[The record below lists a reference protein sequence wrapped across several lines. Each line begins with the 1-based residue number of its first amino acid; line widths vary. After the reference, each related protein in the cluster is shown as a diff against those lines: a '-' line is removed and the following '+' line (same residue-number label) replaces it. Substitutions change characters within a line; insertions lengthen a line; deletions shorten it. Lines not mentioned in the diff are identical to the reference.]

1 MARFT
6 ICSTWNVDLGRTCT
20 IQRSV
25 LYLHQVLSGLL
36 HYDRPYDEKV
46 SDRIQE
52 YRAKM
57 EKTKETQ
64 VKEEV
69 AEPCVVEEKVEEPAT
84 VVAAAEGE
92 EEAK

>member
-1 MARFT
+1 M
-6 ICSTWNVDLGRTCT
+6 
-20 IQRSV
+20 
-25 LYLHQVLSGLL
+25 YLHQVLSGLL

-64 VKEEV
+64 EKEEV
-69 AEPCVVEEKVEEPAT
+69 AEPCVVEKKVEEPAT
-84 VVAAAEGE
+84 VVAAAEVE

>member
-1 MARFT
+1 M
-6 ICSTWNVDLGRTCT
+6 
-20 IQRSV
+20 
-25 LYLHQVLSGLL
+25 YLHQVLSGLL

-69 AEPCVVEEKVEEPAT
+69 AEPCVVEEKAEEPAT
-84 VVAAAEGE
+84 GVAVTGVE

>member
-1 MARFT
+1 M
-6 ICSTWNVDLGRTCT
+6 
-20 IQRSV
+20 
-25 LYLHQVLSGLL
+25 HQVLSGLL

-69 AEPCVVEEKVEEPAT
+69 AEPCVVEERVEELET
-84 VVAAAEGE
+84 VVVVAAAAEVEE